1 MVLLNALSPEWVILA
16 ATTTVL
22 LYLYVTRNRNYWK
35 NQNVPS
41 EPFSLIFGATL
52 KLFTNPVHE
61 LDFARYKKYGNLFG
75 AFEMGKP
82 ILFVADPKLVKQV
95 LVDDFSS
102 LPNRRTLSIN
112 EPLLDNMMSM
122 APVEVWRKVRL
133 GSAPAFST
141 NVLRKMNGLIEDC
154 ALTTTEYLKKAAS
167 KEEDI
172 DVKQLLWDYA
182 LDLIAKCAFGM
193 KLDSH
198 SDPTNEFVTQSKQV
212 LSQRFTPRLF
222 VMVVFPAMA
231 KRLRIAPMKPD
242 VIAFFRNLCQN
253 TMKANRDAKMDHENF
268 LQLLIDGKTGQLHA
282 DQEKAFERDHRLF
295 DISSDIKADDP
306 SSLEIKLTEDEAMAQ
321 CILFF
326 LAGQQKA
333 STSIACALYLL
344 AIHPEVQDRLRKEV
358 DECCMVHGDRPSLDA
373 ITKLK
378 YLHCV
383 VSETLRLHP
392 PVSRL
397 ERSPCEDYII
407 GDTGVKVTKSDI
419 VAVPVY
425 AMQHDPQYF
434 PEPFTFDPER
444 FNDENVGSIQP
455 YTYLPFGAGPR
466 NCIGISFTLQAM
478 KLSIFH
484 TIRNVQVVRTEK
496 TKVPLV
502 FQNGFRPLTAED
514 VTLGIRRLKRQDD
527 GKTLAPFDRGDEAP
541 TAARSLVN
549 PPTGPLLKLKCIS
562 GCRMELFLGLT
573 EWAVLAG
580 TVCVLIYLYVSWN
593 RNYWKN
599 QNVVSEPFSFPFGA
613 SLKLFLRPMC
623 HLDSERYQRYGRV
636 FGTFEMGKAVLFVGE
651 AELVKQVLVNDFPSL
666 TNRRTVKFNHPVL
679 DNMMSMVP
687 FERWRDIRMPV
698 AHAFSIGNV
707 KKMNS
712 LIEDCAL
719 VTADHLKRAASSEE
733 DIDIKKFFAN
743 YTLDVVA
750 RCVFA
755 KRIDSQSDRKSDFVV
770 QSRQAPSGSV
780 TPRILMHLL
789 FPFIARATGLLPLS
803 PSVLAYFRSIGQNI
817 IKSTEKEPQDEN
829 FLRLFLNPQEK
840 PEEAQDTSFERDQ
853 RLFNLGSDMKP
864 DASLNSLRKLNEDQ
878 AMAQCLLFFIAGQE
892 TTARAIAYTLYLLAI
907 HPDVQTQLRKEVD
920 DCFATHGDHPDL
932 EAITK
937 LKYLHCV
944 ISESLRMYP
953 PVMRLERVPCCD
965 YALGDKGVKLKQD
978 DLITIPVYAMHHDPQ
993 YFPDPWTFK
1002 PERFD
1007 DENVGSIKPYTY
1019 LPFGGGPRNC
1029 LALRFALQVV
1039 KLSVLH
1045 TIRNIQ
1051 VIRTEKTRVPLEF
1064 KNGFGLLTAKE
1075 IILGIRKLP

>member
-61 LDFARYKKYGNLFG
+61 LDLARYKKYGNLFG

-122 APVEVWRKVRL
+122 APVDVWRKVRL

-141 NVLRKMNGLIEDC
+141 KVLRKMNDMIEDC
-154 ALTTTEYLKKAAS
+154 ALTTTEHLKKAAS
-167 KEEDI
+167 KEDDI
-172 DVKQLLWDYA
+172 DVKQLFWDYA

-198 SDPTNEFVTQSKQV
+198 TDPTNEFVTQSKQV

-222 VMVVFPAMA
+222 VMIVFPAMA
-231 KRLRIAPMKPD
+231 KRFRIGPMKPD

-268 LQLLIDGKTGQLHA
+268 LQLLIDGKTGHLHA

-295 DISSDIKADDP
+295 DISSDIKADAP

-333 STSIACALYLL
+333 STAIACALYLL

-466 NCIGISFTLQAM
+466 NCIGISFTLHAM

-514 VTLGIRRLKRQDD
+514 VTLGIRKPEVEQGMSLKPTFPQADFVRAMKTRPD
-527 GKTLAPFDRGDEAP
+527 GGKC
-541 TAARSLVN
+541 LV
-549 PPTGPLLKLKCIS
+549 
-562 GCRMELFLGLT
+562 
-573 EWAVLAG
+573 
-580 TVCVLIYLYVSWN
+580 YVSRN

-666 TNRRTVKFNHPVL
+666 PNRRTVKFNHPVL

-698 AHAFSIGNV
+698 AHAFSAGNV

-719 VTADHLKRAASSEE
+719 VTADHLKRAASNEE

-755 KRIDSQSDRKSDFVV
+755 KRIDSQSDKKSDFVV
-770 QSRQAPSGSV
+770 HSRQAPSGSV

-817 IKSTEKEPQDEN
+817 IKNTEKEPQDEN

-864 DASLNSLRKLNEDQ
+864 DTSLNSLQKLNEDQ

-907 HPDVQTQLRKEVD
+907 HPDVQTQLRKEVNE
-920 DCFATHGDHPDL
+920 CFATHGDHPDL

-953 PVMRLERVPCCD
+953 PVSRLERVPCCD
-965 YALGDKGVKLKQD
+965 YALGDKGVKLKQG

-993 YFPDPWTFK
+993 YFPDPWAFK

-1007 DENVGSIKPYTY
+1007 DENVASIKPYTY

-1051 VIRTEKTRVPLEF
+1051 VIRTDKTRVPLEF

>member
-61 LDFARYKKYGNLFG
+61 LDLARYKKYGNLFG

-122 APVEVWRKVRL
+122 APVDVWRKVRL

-141 NVLRKMNGLIEDC
+141 KVLRKMNDMIEDC
-154 ALTTTEYLKKAAS
+154 ALTTTEHLKKAAS
-167 KEEDI
+167 KEDDI
-172 DVKQLLWDYA
+172 DVKQLFWDYA

-198 SDPTNEFVTQSKQV
+198 TDPTNEFVTQSKQV

-222 VMVVFPAMA
+222 VMIVFPAMA
-231 KRLRIAPMKPD
+231 KRFRIGPMKPD

-268 LQLLIDGKTGQLHA
+268 LQLLIDGKTGHLHA

-295 DISSDIKADDP
+295 DISSDIKADAP

-333 STSIACALYLL
+333 STAIACALYLL

-466 NCIGISFTLQAM
+466 NCIGISFTLHAM

-514 VTLGIRRLKRQDD
+514 VTLGIRKR
-527 GKTLAPFDRGDEAP
+527 
-541 TAARSLVN
+541 V
-549 PPTGPLLKLKCIS
+549 
-562 GCRMELFLGLT
+562 
-573 EWAVLAG
+573 
-580 TVCVLIYLYVSWN
+580 
-593 RNYWKN
+593 
-599 QNVVSEPFSFPFGA
+599 
-613 SLKLFLRPMC
+613 
-623 HLDSERYQRYGRV
+623 
-636 FGTFEMGKAVLFVGE
+636 TFEMGKAVLFVGE

-666 TNRRTVKFNHPVL
+666 PNRRTVKFNHPVL

-698 AHAFSIGNV
+698 AHAFSAGNV

-719 VTADHLKRAASSEE
+719 VTADHLKRAASNEE

-755 KRIDSQSDRKSDFVV
+755 KRIDSQSDKKSDFVV
-770 QSRQAPSGSV
+770 HSRQAPSGSV

-817 IKSTEKEPQDEN
+817 IKNTEKEPQDEN

-864 DASLNSLRKLNEDQ
+864 DTSLNSLQKLNEDQ

-907 HPDVQTQLRKEVD
+907 HPDVQTQLRKEVNE
-920 DCFATHGDHPDL
+920 CFATHGDHPDL

-953 PVMRLERVPCCD
+953 PVSRLERVPCCD
-965 YALGDKGVKLKQD
+965 YALGDKGVKLKQG

-993 YFPDPWTFK
+993 YFPDPWAFK

-1007 DENVGSIKPYTY
+1007 DENVASIKPYTY

-1051 VIRTEKTRVPLEF
+1051 VIRTDKTRVPLEF